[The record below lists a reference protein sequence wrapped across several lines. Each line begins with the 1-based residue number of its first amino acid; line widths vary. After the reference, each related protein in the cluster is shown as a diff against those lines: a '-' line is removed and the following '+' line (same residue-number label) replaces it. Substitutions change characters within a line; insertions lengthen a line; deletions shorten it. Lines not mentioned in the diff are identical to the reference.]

1 MREVVGEVVRAL
13 GLVGGGVEDYRGD
26 GVYGDEY
33 KRRLHSPS
41 FGKSGRIAWRDGDA
55 TTL

>member
-1 MREVVGEVVRAL
+1 VREVVGEVVRAL